1 MIWLLA
7 GAGFLLVGLL
17 FLRLFTQADAVNLS
31 KWLRYS
37 GAATLMALAGLLVFA
52 GRSAVA
58 LVMAGWALLLLR
70 QKNPAATPGA
80 ADPQTGRPK
89 RAKSGPSR
97 AEALEILGLHSDATP
112 AEIRDAH
119 RRLMQTCHPDHGGSS
134 YLAARINA
142 AKDVLLSG

>member
-7 GAGFLLVGLL
+7 GAGFLLVGLVL
-17 FLRLFTQADAVNLS
+17 LRLFTQSDPVKLAKGV
-31 KWLRYS
+31 RYA
-37 GAATLMALAGLLVFA
+37 GAAILMALAGLLVFV

-58 LVMAGWALLLLR
+58 LVMAGWAVLLLR
-70 QKNPAATPGA
+70 QKKPAETS
-80 ADPQTGRPK
+80 PQSDRPM
-89 RAKSGPSR
+89 RAKSGMSR
-97 AEALEILGLHSDATP
+97 TEALDILGLRGDATVV
-112 AEIRDAH
+112 EIRDAH